1 MQGPRFGM
9 IRQNHSEFRYRLG
22 RARVTHARPR
32 GNLRQ
37 SPRGGI
43 GLRQILILQPL
54 ENSRDEP
61 IVHRMHAREFAW
73 SLDLGTGSRISD
85 PAMKLV
91 GIPAVSR
98 TCTSHCHCTN
108 LKFCVLLLIV

>member
-1 MQGPRFGM
+1 MQTR
-9 IRQNHSEFRYRLG
+9 S
-22 RARVTHARPR
+22 RACHARAAAREFASVPEGGDR
-32 GNLRQ
+32 TQANSD
-37 SPRGGI
+37 SPAAGELTR
-43 GLRQILILQPL
+43 RADR
-54 ENSRDEP
+54 E
-61 IVHRMHAREFAW
+61 HRMHAREFAW

-108 LKFCVLLLIV
+108 LQLCVVLVIV